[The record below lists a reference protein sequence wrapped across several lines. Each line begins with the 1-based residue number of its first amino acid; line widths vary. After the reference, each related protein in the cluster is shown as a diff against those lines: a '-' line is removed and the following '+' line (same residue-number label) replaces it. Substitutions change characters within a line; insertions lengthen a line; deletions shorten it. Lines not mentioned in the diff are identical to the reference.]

1 MSESQFMKTKDEND
15 LFYKY
20 VEKKSTITV
29 IFTHG
34 YGEYSKRYQLL
45 YDYFLSKD
53 YSCLMYDLR
62 GHGNSSGVRG
72 HVNDFNDYLDD
83 LDVMVKFIKS
93 KKPLDTIILGGHS
106 LGGLITLLYSIKNSE
121 KIDGVFLS
129 SPYLKLAM
137 RVPFIKKQASRVLSK
152 ILPSIKMKSGIDA
165 SKLNHDSQS
174 VKDYLLDP
182 MVHKVVTPRWF
193 TETEKAQKE
202 VEKKIK
208 KLKIPLFFMQGGEDI
223 LASPKGGKKIFDK
236 IEFGDKIYKLY
247 PELYHEVLHEP
258 QKLEIYSEINDW
270 IIKLKR

>member
-1 MSESQFMKTKDEND
+1 
-15 LFYKY
+15 
-20 VEKKSTITV
+20 
-29 IFTHG
+29 
-34 YGEYSKRYQLL
+34 
-45 YDYFLSKD
+45 
-53 YSCLMYDLR
+53 
-62 GHGNSSGVRG
+62 
-72 HVNDFNDYLDD
+72 
-83 LDVMVKFIKS
+83 
-93 KKPLDTIILGGHS
+93 
-106 LGGLITLLYSIKNSE
+106 
-121 KIDGVFLS
+121 
-129 SPYLKLAM
+129 
-137 RVPFIKKQASRVLSK
+137 
-152 ILPSIKMKSGIDA
+152 MKSGIDA